1 MIQFL
6 HVLNSLVIIMHCC
19 CMELIFL
26 LTFWWEVTIGVFDD
40 AVAFNFTDVELKK
53 QLKHVIIRFDDQNMH
68 SFSSISDV
76 IECSFK
82 Q

>member
-1 MIQFL
+1 
-6 HVLNSLVIIMHCC
+6 
-19 CMELIFL
+19 MELIFL

-53 QLKHVIIRFDDQNMH
+53 KLEHVIIRFYDQNMH

>member
-1 MIQFL
+1 
-6 HVLNSLVIIMHCC
+6 
-19 CMELIFL
+19 MELIFL

-40 AVAFNFTDVELKK
+40 AVAFNFTDEVLKK
-53 QLKHVIIRFDDQNMH
+53 KLEYVIIGFDDQNMH